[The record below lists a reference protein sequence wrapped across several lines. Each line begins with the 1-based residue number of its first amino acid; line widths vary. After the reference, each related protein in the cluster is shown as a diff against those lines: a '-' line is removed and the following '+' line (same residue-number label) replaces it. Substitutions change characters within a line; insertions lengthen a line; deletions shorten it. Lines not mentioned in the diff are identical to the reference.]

1 MKIKDF
7 KLVRYFAQHEFTAKY
22 LLSSSDCDGYEQSH
36 ILSRANSVELK
47 MWEDIKLGYTESAG
61 NPILRESISNFYNT
75 NNINH
80 IVVGRPESLTLLPCM
95 SFLKKKIMLLQ

>member
-7 KLVRYFAQHEFTAKY
+7 KLERYFAKHEFTAKY

-36 ILSRANSVELK
+36 ILSRANSEEFK

-61 NPILRESISNFYNT
+61 NPILR
-75 NNINH
+75 
-80 IVVGRPESLTLLPCM
+80 
-95 SFLKKKIMLLQ
+95 